1 MAVRITNETYTGVD
15 TEGVRW
21 TERERYVSGEQ
32 TSAAVYDDHI
42 YLTIGGMPEIPMD
55 WDRVW
60 DLREVLDAALT
71 LRHK

>member
-1 MAVRITNETYTGVD
+1 MAVRITNEVH
-15 TEGVRW
+15 EGIYNGEPYREH
-21 TERERYVSGEQ
+21 ERFVSGERN
-32 TSAAVYDDHI
+32 TASVHDDAI
-42 YLTIGGMPEIPMD
+42 YLTIGGMPEIPLD